1 MRFRIILLITHMKL
15 HIRNKLLFVSK
26 NKEVIISPK
35 PIVSLEEKEDTMSSK
50 ECTSYKLPFLTRFFK
65 AISWDLK
72 IPKRSESK
80 TIIESDK
87 KDESVI

>member
-26 NKEVIISPK
+26 NKE
-35 PIVSLEEKEDTMSSK
+35 DTMSSK
-50 ECTSYKLPFLTRFFK
+50 ECTSDKLPFLTRFFR
-65 AISWDLK
+65 AISWNLK

-80 TIIESDK
+80 NIIESDK